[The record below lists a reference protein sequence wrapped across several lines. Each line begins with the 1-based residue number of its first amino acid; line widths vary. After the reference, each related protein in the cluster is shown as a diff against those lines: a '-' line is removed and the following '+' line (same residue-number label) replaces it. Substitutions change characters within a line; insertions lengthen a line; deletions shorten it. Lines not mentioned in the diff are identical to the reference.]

1 MRRVLR
7 ALEAPLLVVVP
18 LGLIICARYQVDQS
32 ALLTV
37 LVALVAVAVLFAGY
51 ETSRPSLR
59 QIVPTVVM
67 AALAAAGRILFA
79 PIPDF
84 KPVTAICIIAGA
96 VFGRREGFMTGALA
110 ALASNFFFGQGLWT
124 PWQMYAMGI
133 IGFLA
138 GLILRSE
145 RSRRPLTLAAF
156 GAFSAIVIY
165 GGIMNPVTAL
175 IWGGEAL
182 NGGIILTYY
191 ATGFPM
197 DVIHAAASALFLGA
211 LSTPMLEKF
220 ERLKTKYNVL
230 NSVERSN

>member
-124 PWQMYAMGI
+124 PWQMYTWGLV
-133 IGFLA
+133 GYLA
-138 GLILRSE
+138 GVLASHDAF
-145 RSRRPLTLAAF
+145 RRPWVLYAF
-156 GAFSAIVIY
+156 GFVSSLLY
-165 GGIMNPVTAL
+165 G
-175 IWGGEAL
+175 
-182 NGGIILTYY
+182 
-191 ATGFPM
+191 F
-197 DVIHAAASALFLGA
+197 
-211 LSTPMLEKF
+211 
-220 ERLKTKYNVL
+220 VL
-230 NSVERSN
+230 NSWYIVGYVHPITLPSALAAYGAGLPFDCLHGVATVVFLFALYLPWRRKLERIKRKFALGERG

>member
-124 PWQMYAMGI
+124 PWQMYTWGLV
-133 IGFLA
+133 GYLA
-138 GLILRSE
+138 GVLASHDAF
-145 RSRRPLTLAAF
+145 RRPRGLYAF
-156 GAFSAIVIY
+156 GFVSSLLY
-165 GGIMNPVTAL
+165 G
-175 IWGGEAL
+175 
-182 NGGIILTYY
+182 
-191 ATGFPM
+191 F
-197 DVIHAAASALFLGA
+197 
-211 LSTPMLEKF
+211 
-220 ERLKTKYNVL
+220 VL
-230 NSVERSN
+230 NSWYIVGYVHPITLPSALAAYGAGLPFDCLHGVATVVFLLALYLPWKRKLERIKRKFALGEHS